1 MSSATQRSGIGVFG
15 GTFDPV
21 HFGHLRAAHEVREI
35 LGLADFRLVPAGQ
48 PPHRDPPLATPQQRL
63 AMLRR
68 AVGPV
73 PGISV
78 DDREVRRS
86 GWSYMV
92 DTLGEMRAEAGSA
105 PIVLVVGQDAANHLD
120 GWHRWKSLFELAHL
134 AVMRRPGAVFGWH
147 GELKRSMEQRLVNDP
162 APLRSRPAGRVL
174 LLDVTQLAIS
184 STDIRR
190 QLQAGR
196 SPRFLLPDSVLDYI
210 REQRLYFAGPAAT
223 G

>member
-1 MSSATQRSGIGVFG
+1 MTPAAQRIGIGVFG

-21 HFGHLRAAHEVREI
+21 HFGHLRAAQEVRET
-35 LGLADFRLVPAGQ
+35 LGLADFRLVPAGR
-48 PPHRDPPLATPQQRL
+48 PPHREPPLAKPEQRL
-63 AMLRR
+63 EMLRR

-73 PGISV
+73 PGFSV

-86 GWSYMV
+86 GPSYMV
-92 DTLGEMRAEAGSA
+92 ETLTGIRSEAGSV
-105 PIVLVVGQDAANHLD
+105 PIVLVVGLDAANHLD

-134 AVMRRPGAVFGWH
+134 AVMRRPGADFGWR
-147 GELKRSMEQRLVNDP
+147 GELQRNMEQRLVDDP
-162 APLRSRPAGRVL
+162 ETLRSRPAGRVL

-190 QLQAGR
+190 QLRAGC